1 MKQAGHLRD
10 RELLQKLAFLR
21 AEILKAKRNGQTTL
35 KGKLSKEWLEKIK
48 KSIDAKPSGAP
59 EEKNLGDLE
68 KIETEVQTCRK
79 CPLAESRINT
89 VFGVGNKNA
98 RLMFVGE
105 APGAEEDKRGEP
117 FVGRA
122 GKLLTDMIKA
132 MGFSRD
138 DVYIANII
146 KCRPPGNRD
155 PLPSEIEQC
164 EGYLKRQ
171 IAKINPEVI
180 CALGKHAAHTL
191 LRVDS
196 PISKL
201 RGNFYEYE
209 NRPLMPTY
217 HPAYLLR
224 NSAGKADVWRD
235 LQAIL
240 KKLDMPLPDG
250 K

>member
-10 RELLQKLAFLR
+10 RELLQKLALLR
-21 AEILKAKRNGQTTL
+21 GELLKAKRNGQSSL
-35 KGKLSKEWLEKIK
+35 KGKLPKEWFENIK
-48 KSIDAKPSGAP
+48 KSIDETP
-59 EEKNLGDLE
+59 EGVMEIKDLGPLE
-68 KIETEVQTCRK
+68 KIENEVQNCQK
-79 CPLAESRINT
+79 CPLAKSRINT

-105 APGAEEDKRGEP
+105 APGAEEDKLGEP

-132 MGFSRD
+132 MGLSRD

-146 KCRPPGNRD
+146 KCRPPKNRD
-155 PLPSEIEQC
+155 PLPSEIEEC

-171 IAKINPEVI
+171 IEQIDPEVI

-191 LRVDS
+191 LRVDA

-209 NRPLMPTY
+209 NRPLLPTY

-240 KKLDMPLPDG
+240 KKLGMPLPD
-250 K
+250 KK